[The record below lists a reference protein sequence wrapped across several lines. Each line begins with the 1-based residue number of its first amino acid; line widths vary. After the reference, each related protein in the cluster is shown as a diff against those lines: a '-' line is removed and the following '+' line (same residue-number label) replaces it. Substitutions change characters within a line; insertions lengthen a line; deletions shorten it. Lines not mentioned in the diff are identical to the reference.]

1 MLEHIIVIVWIR
13 QLMISDYSHV
23 MLIYC
28 FRIERLKKFVKA
40 ITRPSKINLAPIRVK
55 DIYRFEEIE
64 QLFERY
70 VHIVLFGSEWSGVIR
85 LSYYLLFLFMLP
97 TIDFD
102 LTTSTRLQFCHYIFF
117 KYEQTFI
124 F

>member
-1 MLEHIIVIVWIR
+1 MLEHIIVIVCIQ
-13 QLMISDYSHV
+13 QLVISDYSRD

-70 VHIVLFGSEWSGVIR
+70 IPIH
-85 LSYYLLFLFMLP
+85 
-97 TIDFD
+97 
-102 LTTSTRLQFCHYIFF
+102 TTKTD
-117 KYEQTFI
+117 
-124 F
+124 